1 MARRRPG
8 EPGDPG
14 DPGPIDPGDPPDRPP
29 RPELPPPPPPPPLP
43 PEGANPSITSWT
55 HLEVRSRQ
63 ADMRVSLSARVFD
76 PLWLMARQWQVGE
89 FQGEDA
95 GMPVLAR
102 VRSQTTMLSRIHLG
116 ELPANTI
123 TQAAAYDP
131 QQMPLEVM
139 VERQRTRPANASDA
153 RMLRLSVEAGL
164 HFLLMLE
171 QQPLS
176 KNYRPLFIS
185 RFALQRPDDAVLA
198 KADEETRRFV
208 ETMVGRAPDARRLAE
223 VLRAGGV
230 EAMIADTTLKIV
242 VADRAEVRQTATRW
256 LGWYDSLFSEPVQ
269 ESDDAWN
276 PPRMEYALTVAGQL
290 SEDKFDQRP
299 LTASE
304 FYDGHLDWSS
314 FDLDFEVN
322 LGTERD
328 HKFGVITETTIPA
341 PVVFRG
347 APAPRYWE
355 LEDARIEYGLMPV
368 GPTDL
373 AQLLMIE
380 YASSY
385 GNDWFVVPL
394 TLPVGSL
401 TAVNS
406 LVVTDSFGVRS
417 LLRPIGDRTLPD
429 ANWSM
434 FQLAH
439 IRRPGSEALMKPA
452 SNLFFLPPALG
463 RSLQSPAVE
472 DVLFM
477 RDEMANVAWAIERS
491 LESPVEQPVPR
502 TDTTPPA
509 DSAADT
515 GGAAPGDA
523 LPRYLLSTT
532 VPKHWIPLL
541 PVQLQEPPD
550 KVVSRLRRGAVL
562 QPDGS
567 QEIHKAE
574 GRILNKDPHLLMFDE
589 EVPREGVHV
598 ARHYQLAR
606 WIDGSTWAWM
616 ALRKTVGRGEG
627 SSGLRFDSVNTPD

>member
-8 EPGDPG
+8 GPTDPG
-14 DPGPIDPGDPPDRPP
+14 DPGPLDPGDPPDRPP

-102 VRSQTTMLSRIHLG
+102 ARSQTTMLSRIHLG
-116 ELPANTI
+116 ELPAKTI

-131 QQMPLEVM
+131 QQIPLEVM

-164 HFLLMLE
+164 HFLLMLD

-176 KNYRPLFIS
+176 KKYRPLFIA
-185 RFALQRPDDAVLA
+185 RFGLQRPDDSVLA

-230 EAMIADTTLKIV
+230 EAMITDTTLKIV
-242 VADRAEVRQTATRW
+242 VADRAEVRQTAARW
-256 LGWYDSLFSEPVQ
+256 LEWYESLFSEPVQ

-347 APAPRYWE
+347 AG
-355 LEDARIEYGLMPV
+355 I
-368 GPTDL
+368 
-373 AQLLMIE
+373 
-380 YASSY
+380 
-385 GNDWFVVPL
+385 
-394 TLPVGSL
+394 
-401 TAVNS
+401 
-406 LVVTDSFGVRS
+406 
-417 LLRPIGDRTLPD
+417 
-429 ANWSM
+429 
-434 FQLAH
+434 
-439 IRRPGSEALMKPA
+439 
-452 SNLFFLPPALG
+452 
-463 RSLQSPAVE
+463 
-472 DVLFM
+472 
-477 RDEMANVAWAIERS
+477 
-491 LESPVEQPVPR
+491 
-502 TDTTPPA
+502 
-509 DSAADT
+509 
-515 GGAAPGDA
+515 
-523 LPRYLLSTT
+523 
-532 VPKHWIPLL
+532 
-541 PVQLQEPPD
+541 
-550 KVVSRLRRGAVL
+550 VVSV
-562 QPDGS
+562 
-567 QEIHKAE
+567 I
-574 GRILNKDPHLLMFDE
+574 
-589 EVPREGVHV
+589 
-598 ARHYQLAR
+598 
-606 WIDGSTWAWM
+606 
-616 ALRKTVGRGEG
+616 
-627 SSGLRFDSVNTPD
+627 TPNL

>member
-1 MARRRPG
+1 
-8 EPGDPG
+8 
-14 DPGPIDPGDPPDRPP
+14 
-29 RPELPPPPPPPPLP
+29 
-43 PEGANPSITSWT
+43 
-55 HLEVRSRQ
+55 
-63 ADMRVSLSARVFD
+63 
-76 PLWLMARQWQVGE
+76 
-89 FQGEDA
+89 
-95 GMPVLAR
+95 
-102 VRSQTTMLSRIHLG
+102 
-116 ELPANTI
+116 
-123 TQAAAYDP
+123 
-131 QQMPLEVM
+131 
-139 VERQRTRPANASDA
+139 
-153 RMLRLSVEAGL
+153 MLRLSVEAGL

-176 KNYRPLFIS
+176 RKYRPAFIA
-185 RFALQRPDDAVLA
+185 RFALQRPDQSVLD

-208 ETMVGRAPDARRLAE
+208 ETMVGRAADARRLAE
-223 VLRAGGV
+223 MLRAGGV
-230 EAMIADTTLKIV
+230 EQLIADTALQIV
-242 VADRAEVRQTATRW
+242 VADRAEVRQTAMRW
-256 LGWYDSLFSEPVQ
+256 LEWYDALFSEPET
-269 ESDDAWN
+269 ESDDAWS

-290 SEDKFDQRP
+290 SDDRFDQRA

-314 FDLDFEVN
+314 FDLDSEVN

-328 HKFGVITETTIPA
+328 HTFGVITETTVPA

-394 TLPVGSL
+394 TVPVGSL

-406 LVVTDSFGVRS
+406 LVVTDSFGVRA

-434 FQLAH
+434 YQLAH
-439 IRRPGSEALMKPA
+439 IRRPGNEALGKA
-452 SNLFFLPPALG
+452 AANLFFLPPTLA
-463 RSLQSPAVE
+463 RSLQSPPLE

-477 RDEMANVAWAIERS
+477 RDEMANLAWAIERS
-491 LESPVEQPVPR
+491 LESPVEHPVPR
-502 TDTTPPA
+502 TDTTTPA
-509 DSAADT
+509 DSAGDT
-515 GGAAPGDA
+515 GGPAPGDA
-523 LPRYLLSTT
+523 TPPRYLLATT

-541 PVQLQEPPD
+541 PVQLREPPD

-567 QEIHKAE
+567 QAIHQAE

-627 SSGLRFDSVNTPD
+627 SSGLRFDSVNTQE

>member
-1 MARRRPG
+1 
-8 EPGDPG
+8 
-14 DPGPIDPGDPPDRPP
+14 
-29 RPELPPPPPPPPLP
+29 
-43 PEGANPSITSWT
+43 
-55 HLEVRSRQ
+55 
-63 ADMRVSLSARVFD
+63 MRASLSARVFD

-89 FQGEDA
+89 YQGEDA

-116 ELPANTI
+116 ELPANTT
-123 TQAAAYDP
+123 TQAVEYDP

-139 VERQRTRPANASDA
+139 VERQRTRPANASDT

-164 HFLLMLE
+164 HFLLMLD

-176 KNYRPLFIS
+176 KKYRPALIA
-185 RFALQRPDDAVLA
+185 RFALQRPAEPVLA
-198 KADEETRRFV
+198 KAGEETRRFV
-208 ETMVGRAPDARRLAE
+208 ETMVGRAPDARRIAE
-223 VLRAGGV
+223 LLRTGGV
-230 EAMIADTTLKIV
+230 EQLIADPTLKIV
-242 VADRAEVRQTATRW
+242 VADRAEMRLTATRW
-256 LGWYDSLFSEPVQ
+256 LEWYDALFSEPVK
-269 ESDDAWN
+269 ESDDAWS

-290 SEDKFDQRP
+290 SDDKFDQRP

-328 HKFGVITETTIPA
+328 HKFGVITETTVPA

-394 TLPVGSL
+394 TLPIGSL
-401 TAVNS
+401 TAINS

-417 LLRPIGDRTLPD
+417 LLRPLGDRTLPD

-439 IRRPGSEALMKPA
+439 IRRPGNEPLGKPA

-463 RSLQSPAVE
+463 RSLQSPALE

-502 TDTTPPA
+502 TDTTTPA

-515 GGAAPGDA
+515 GGSAPGDA
-523 LPRYLLSTT
+523 TLPRYLLSTT
-532 VPKHWIPLL
+532 VPNYWIPLL
-541 PVQLQEPPD
+541 PVQVREGEPPD
-550 KVVSRLRRGAVL
+550 DKIVSRLRRGAVL

-627 SSGLRFDSVNTPD
+627 SSGLRFDSVNTQD

>member
-1 MARRRPG
+1 
-8 EPGDPG
+8 
-14 DPGPIDPGDPPDRPP
+14 
-29 RPELPPPPPPPPLP
+29 
-43 PEGANPSITSWT
+43 
-55 HLEVRSRQ
+55 
-63 ADMRVSLSARVFD
+63 
-76 PLWLMARQWQVGE
+76 
-89 FQGEDA
+89 
-95 GMPVLAR
+95 
-102 VRSQTTMLSRIHLG
+102 
-116 ELPANTI
+116 
-123 TQAAAYDP
+123 
-131 QQMPLEVM
+131 
-139 VERQRTRPANASDA
+139 
-153 RMLRLSVEAGL
+153 
-164 HFLLMLE
+164 
-171 QQPLS
+171 
-176 KNYRPLFIS
+176 
-185 RFALQRPDDAVLA
+185 
-198 KADEETRRFV
+198 
-208 ETMVGRAPDARRLAE
+208 
-223 VLRAGGV
+223 
-230 EAMIADTTLKIV
+230 
-242 VADRAEVRQTATRW
+242 
-256 LGWYDSLFSEPVQ
+256 
-269 ESDDAWN
+269 
-276 PPRMEYALTVAGQL
+276 
-290 SEDKFDQRP
+290 
-299 LTASE
+299 
-304 FYDGHLDWSS
+304 
-314 FDLDFEVN
+314 
-322 LGTERD
+322 
-328 HKFGVITETTIPA
+328 
-341 PVVFRG
+341 
-347 APAPRYWE
+347 
-355 LEDARIEYGLMPV
+355 MPV

-401 TAVNS
+401 TAINS

-439 IRRPGSEALMKPA
+439 IRRPGNEALGKPA

-477 RDEMANVAWAIERS
+477 RDEMANVAWAIERN
-491 LESPVEQPVPR
+491 LESPVEQPIPR

-515 GGAAPGDA
+515 GGAAPGDT

-532 VPKHWIPLL
+532 VPQHWIPLL
-541 PVQLQEPPD
+541 PVQQHEPPD

-567 QEIHKAE
+567 HEIHKAE

-627 SSGLRFDSVNTPD
+627 SSGLRFDSVNSQD

>member
-1 MARRRPG
+1 
-8 EPGDPG
+8 
-14 DPGPIDPGDPPDRPP
+14 
-29 RPELPPPPPPPPLP
+29 
-43 PEGANPSITSWT
+43 
-55 HLEVRSRQ
+55 
-63 ADMRVSLSARVFD
+63 
-76 PLWLMARQWQVGE
+76 
-89 FQGEDA
+89 
-95 GMPVLAR
+95 
-102 VRSQTTMLSRIHLG
+102 
-116 ELPANTI
+116 
-123 TQAAAYDP
+123 
-131 QQMPLEVM
+131 MPLEVM
-139 VERQRTRPANASDA
+139 VERQRTRPANADDA
-153 RMLRLSVEAGL
+153 RMLRLSVDAGL
-164 HFLLMLE
+164 HFLLMLD

-176 KNYRPLFIS
+176 KKYRPTLIA
-185 RFALQRPDDAVLA
+185 RFALQRPDQSVLM

-223 VLRAGGV
+223 LLRTGGV
-230 EAMIADTTLKIV
+230 EQLIADPTLKIV
-242 VADRAEVRQTATRW
+242 VADRAEMRQTATRW
-256 LGWYDSLFSEPVQ
+256 LEWYDTLFSEPVK
-269 ESDDAWN
+269 ESDDAWS

-290 SEDKFDQRP
+290 SEDRFDQRP

-328 HKFGVITETTIPA
+328 HKFGVITETTVPA

-401 TAVNS
+401 TAINS

-434 FQLAH
+434 YQLAH
-439 IRRPGSEALMKPA
+439 IRRPGNEPLMKPA

-463 RSLQSPAVE
+463 RSLQSPPVE

-491 LESPVEQPVPR
+491 LESPVEQQVLR

-532 VPKHWIPLL
+532 VPNHWIPLL
-541 PVQLQEPPD
+541 PVQLREEGN
-550 KVVSRLRRGAVL
+550 VVSRLRRGAVL

-567 QEIHKAE
+567 QEIHKAQ

-627 SSGLRFDSVNTPD
+627 SSGLRFDSVNTQD